1 MSPYLFV
8 LCLEKLSHMIQKAVA
23 DKKWKPIQIG
33 RKSPPISH
41 LFFADDLI
49 LFAEASKS
57 QIDVLMECLNDFC
70 AISGRP
76 AKEKL
81 FVSPNFHKLTAR
93 EISARCQ
100 IPLTADLGKYLGVPL
115 IHKRVSKTTYYHI
128 LEKVQDRLAGWK
140 AEQLSMAGR
149 TLLVQSVT
157 SAIPVYTMQTTRIPE
172 AINQE
177 IDRRNC
183 RFVWGNKD
191 NKKRKQKHLVAWDK
205 VCKAKKE
212 GGLGLRSMSKV
223 NTASMARM
231 GRKILSEPDS
241 LWAAV
246 LKGKYPQNSN
256 LL

>member
-1 MSPYLFV
+1 MRSQPEMDNQTAKEVGLPQNWISLIMECITTTRLSVLWNGETTESFTPGRGLRQGDPLSPYLFV

-23 DKKWKPIQIG
+23 DKKWKPIKIG

-57 QIDVLMECLNDFC
+57 QIDVIMECLNDFC
-70 AISGRP
+70 AISGQVISP

-191 NKKRKQKHLVAWDK
+191 K
-205 VCKAKKE
+205 
-212 GGLGLRSMSKV
+212 
-223 NTASMARM
+223 
-231 GRKILSEPDS
+231 
-241 LWAAV
+241 
-246 LKGKYPQNSN
+246 
-256 LL
+256 

>member
-1 MSPYLFV
+1 MRSQPEMDNQTAKEIGLPQNWISLIMECITTTRLSVLWNGETTESFTPGRGLRQGDPLSPYLFV
-8 LCLEKLSHMIQKAVA
+8 LCL
-23 DKKWKPIQIG
+23 
-33 RKSPPISH
+33 
-41 LFFADDLI
+41 
-49 LFAEASKS
+49 
-57 QIDVLMECLNDFC
+57 
-70 AISGRP
+70 
-76 AKEKL
+76 EKL

-183 RFVWGNKD
+183 RFVWVGE
-191 NKKRKQKHLVAWDK
+191 Q
-205 VCKAKKE
+205 
-212 GGLGLRSMSKV
+212 G
-223 NTASMARM
+223 
-231 GRKILSEPDS
+231 
-241 LWAAV
+241 
-246 LKGKYPQNSN
+246 
-256 LL
+256 

>member
-1 MSPYLFV
+1 MEWVNYEIFHTWQGPKTGGSLVPLPVCIMF
-8 LCLEKLSHMIQKAVA
+8 
-23 DKKWKPIQIG
+23 
-33 RKSPPISH
+33 RK
-41 LFFADDLI
+41 ADDLI

-57 QIDVLMECLNDFC
+57 QIFVIMEFLNYFC
-70 AISGRP
+70 AISGQVIIP

-115 IHKRVSKTTYYHI
+115 IHKRICKTTYYHI

-183 RFVWGNKD
+183 RFVWVGE
-191 NKKRKQKHLVAWDK
+191 Q
-205 VCKAKKE
+205 
-212 GGLGLRSMSKV
+212 G
-223 NTASMARM
+223 
-231 GRKILSEPDS
+231 
-241 LWAAV
+241 
-246 LKGKYPQNSN
+246 
-256 LL
+256 

>member
-1 MSPYLFV
+1 MIMECITTTRLSVLWNGETTESFTPGRGLRQGDPLSPYLFV

-23 DKKWKPIQIG
+23 DKKRKPIKIG

-57 QIDVLMECLNDFC
+57 QIDVIMEYLNDFC
-70 AISGRP
+70 AISGQVISP
-76 AKEKL
+76 AKEKK

-93 EISARCQ
+93 EICARCQ

-128 LEKVQDRLAGWK
+128 LEKVQDRLAGRK

-149 TLLVQSVT
+149 TLLVQS

-183 RFVWGNKD
+183 GFVWVGE
-191 NKKRKQKHLVAWDK
+191 Q
-205 VCKAKKE
+205 
-212 GGLGLRSMSKV
+212 G
-223 NTASMARM
+223 
-231 GRKILSEPDS
+231 
-241 LWAAV
+241 
-246 LKGKYPQNSN
+246 
-256 LL
+256 

>member
-1 MSPYLFV
+1 
-8 LCLEKLSHMIQKAVA
+8 
-23 DKKWKPIQIG
+23 
-33 RKSPPISH
+33 
-41 LFFADDLI
+41 
-49 LFAEASKS
+49 
-57 QIDVLMECLNDFC
+57 MECLNDFC
-70 AISGRP
+70 AISGQVISP

-81 FVSPNFHKLTAR
+81 FLSPNFHKLTAR

-246 LKGKYPQNSN
+246 LKGKYPQNAN

>member
-1 MSPYLFV
+1 MASRGGP
-8 LCLEKLSHMIQKAVA
+8 
-23 DKKWKPIQIG
+23 
-33 RKSPPISH
+33 RISH
-41 LFFADDLI
+41 LFFADNLI

-57 QIDVLMECLNDFC
+57 QIDVLVIMECFNDFC
-70 AISGRP
+70 AISGQVISP

-100 IPLTADLGKYLGVPL
+100 IPLTADLGKYLGL

-149 TLLVQSVT
+149 TLLVQS

-183 RFVWGNKD
+183 RFVWVGE
-191 NKKRKQKHLVAWDK
+191 Q
-205 VCKAKKE
+205 
-212 GGLGLRSMSKV
+212 G
-223 NTASMARM
+223 
-231 GRKILSEPDS
+231 
-241 LWAAV
+241 
-246 LKGKYPQNSN
+246 
-256 LL
+256 